1 MNKTKSHASEKEICP
16 RCNNEVLIAE
26 TVDPDNKTLIC
37 LFCGYYKTDSIS
49 FFLQIED
56 INQLREFL
64 GLRPISEFTSINR
77 YS

>member
-1 MNKTKSHASEKEICP
+1 MNKTKPHASEKEICP
-16 RCNNEVLIAE
+16 KCHNEVLIME

-37 LFCGYYKTDSIS
+37 LFCGYYKNDSIS
-49 FFLQIED
+49 FFLKIED

-64 GLRPISEFTSINR
+64 GLRPFSEFTCINR